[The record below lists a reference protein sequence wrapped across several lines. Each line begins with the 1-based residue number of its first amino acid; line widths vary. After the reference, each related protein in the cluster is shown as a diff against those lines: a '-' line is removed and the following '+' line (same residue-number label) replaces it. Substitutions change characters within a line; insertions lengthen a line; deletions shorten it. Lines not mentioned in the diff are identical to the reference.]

1 MALNVKSN
9 ARKQNLGLTVVK
21 ATRDARRAADATMP
35 AAHVTVDSRRTH
47 DLTTDTP
54 VIVTTITFP
63 SNDTRGY
70 ALYQALS
77 DIPGRHGCIKVGSA
91 SYIVTRKVK

>member
-35 AAHVTVDSRRTH
+35 GAHATVDSRRTH
-47 DLTTDTP
+47 DLATDTP

-77 DIPGRHGCIKVGSA
+77 DIPGQHGWIKVGSA
-91 SYIVTRKVK
+91 SYIVTRKVS